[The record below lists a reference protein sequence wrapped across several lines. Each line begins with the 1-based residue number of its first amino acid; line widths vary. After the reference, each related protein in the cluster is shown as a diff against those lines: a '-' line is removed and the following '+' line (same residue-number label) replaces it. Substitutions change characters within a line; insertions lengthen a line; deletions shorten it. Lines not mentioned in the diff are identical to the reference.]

1 MYSELGYAATT
12 RYMFDFAFP
21 MTMLALSLRQPVEV
35 LNSEILASIAIGE
48 VTP

>member
-1 MYSELGYAATT
+1 
-12 RYMFDFAFP
+12 
-21 MTMLALSLRQPVEV
+21 MLALSLRQPVEV